1 MHMCH
6 AAPHTHDTP
15 SSSTESMSRRSR
27 ANKKALDGARKK
39 TATKAKTTKEGQQ
52 SEG

>member
-1 MHMCH
+1 MPLHILIY
-6 AAPHTHDTP
+6 DTS

-27 ANKKALDGARKK
+27 ANKKALDEARKKK